1 MRYRTLGRS
10 GIQVSVLGLGTMV
23 LGPWGDDDAEGAVR
37 TIQAAL
43 DAGINL
49 VDCAD
54 IYGGGVSEEL
64 TGRAIRGRRDDVVLA
79 TKFGNPMDED
89 PNRRGGSRRWIERA
103 LDDSLRR
110 LGTDHVDIYYVHRPD
125 PATDV
130 DETLGALSD
139 LVRRGKVR
147 AIGTSTFP
155 AEQLVTAAWEADRRG
170 HVRPTVEQPPYSV
183 LARGI
188 EASVLPTCEE
198 LGMAAVT
205 WAPLNGG
212 WLTGKYQGQGLDGG
226 GGAATPP
233 AGSRAATHGDHFDY
247 DNPVAQD
254 KLAAVDALAK
264 LAEAA
269 GVPLAQLALAFVLAH
284 RSVASA
290 LVGPRRVEQLTDL
303 LPAAEVD
310 LDGDLLDAIDTVVAP
325 GVNLNPADAG
335 WVPPALTDATLR
347 RRP

>member
-23 LGPWGDDDAEGAVR
+23 LGPWGDDDADGAMR
-37 TIQAAL
+37 TVHAAL
-43 DAGINL
+43 DAGVNL

-64 TGRAIRGRRDDVVLA
+64 AGRAIRRRRDDIVLA
-79 TKFGNPMDED
+79 TKFGNPMGDE

-103 LDDSLRR
+103 LDASLRR

-125 PATDV
+125 PATDL

-139 LVRRGKVR
+139 LVHRGKIR
-147 AIGTSTFP
+147 AVGTSTFP
-155 AEQLVTAAWEADRRG
+155 AEQLVAAAWEADRRG
-170 HVRPTVEQPPYSV
+170 HVRPTVEQPPYSM

-188 EASVLPTCEE
+188 EASVLPTCED

-212 WLTGKYQGQGLDGG
+212 WLTGKYRA
-226 GGAATPP
+226 GASPP
-233 AGSRAATHGDHFDY
+233 EGSRAATHGDHFDY
-247 DNPVAQD
+247 DNPVAVH
-254 KLAAVDALAK
+254 KLTAVEALAK
-264 LAEAA
+264 LADAA
-269 GVPLAQLALAFVLAH
+269 GVPLAQMALAFVLSH
-284 RSVASA
+284 RGVTSA
-290 LVGPRRVEQLTDL
+290 LLGPRRAEQLADL
-303 LPAAEVD
+303 LPAANLD
-310 LDGDLLDAIDTVVAP
+310 LDSDLLDAIDAIVAP
-325 GVNLNPADAG
+325 GINLNPADSG

-347 RRP
+347 RRHC